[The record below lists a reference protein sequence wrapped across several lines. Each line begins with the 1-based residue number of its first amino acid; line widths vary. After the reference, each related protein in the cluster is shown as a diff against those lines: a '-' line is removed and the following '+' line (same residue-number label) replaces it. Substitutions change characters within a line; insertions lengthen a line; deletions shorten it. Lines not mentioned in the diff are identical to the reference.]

1 MKTEIVRPAALP
13 RRDFL
18 KMAGAGTG
26 AALLTLVPMKAEATP
41 ESVAQAINK
50 LIGDKTPKEERVA
63 LVMAEIAETGGTVP
77 LGITVDAPM
86 AADDYIKAVHVF
98 ADGNP
103 LPDVASYYFSPK
115 SGKVAIS
122 LRVRLAKSQ
131 AVVAVAE
138 TSKGETYIGRS
149 KIKVTIGGCG
159 G

>member
-1 MKTEIVRPAALP
+1 MKAEIVSPAALP

-18 KMAGAGTG
+18 KVAGVGTG
-26 AALLTLVPMKAEATP
+26 AALLTLVPMRAEATP
-41 ESVAQAINK
+41 ERVMQSIDK
-50 LIGDKTPKEERVA
+50 LIGGKTPKEERIS

-77 LGITVDAPM
+77 VAITVDAPM
-86 AADDYIKAVHVF
+86 TADNHVKALHVF

-138 TSKGETYIGRS
+138 TSKGETYIGRA